1 MQNFRPISEE
11 IKNPAIVSHRNAMR
25 TRYIYRSGK
34 STNGVVVVTHLH
46 SQVLDVFVAI
56 SLLLT
61 KYYIP
66 PGSNYGINTV
76 IFCL

>member
-1 MQNFRPISEE
+1 VSIFE
-11 IKNPAIVSHRNAMR
+11 IAVVSHRNAMR

-34 STNGVVVVTHLH
+34 STNGVVVVTPLH